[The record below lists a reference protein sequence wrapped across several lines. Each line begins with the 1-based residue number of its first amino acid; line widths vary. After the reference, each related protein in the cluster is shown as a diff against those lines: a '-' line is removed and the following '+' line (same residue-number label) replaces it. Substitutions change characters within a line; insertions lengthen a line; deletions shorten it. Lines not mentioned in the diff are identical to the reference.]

1 MVRKLKNVLNQFEKE
16 NQKMMQQSWKM
27 FYVDWSIKLL
37 IVQQHEIDNEV
48 ERIQK
53 MRLKIMLMLNNR
65 KQALLVVE
73 VVFDEVVD
81 RVMAISSNKV

>member
-1 MVRKLKNVLNQFEKE
+1 
-16 NQKMMQQSWKM
+16 M

>member
-1 MVRKLKNVLNQFEKE
+1 
-16 NQKMMQQSWKM
+16 MMQQSWKM

-37 IVQQHEIDNEV
+37 VVQQHEIDNEV
-48 ERIQK
+48 EPIQK
-53 MRLKIMLMLNNR
+53 MQLKIMLMLNNR

-81 RVMAISSNKV
+81 GVMAISSNKV